1 MIKINFQFPK
11 DHFTTIGWREPRI
24 HENGKGIRL
33 SSVSLGRLLYI
44 SEVGE
49 AVRGWSM
56 QPLGGESNQSWT
68 FQNETYPRPIQPLVD
83 RSTSKVQTPRVLRII
98 VTARSKILFLS
109 FSILLPFGTLGKI
122 VQRHPSSFH
131 NFVEIRAT
139 GRHRRNSSYNL
150 KNFDKKLF
158 LNREVFITYII
169 LHT

>member
-1 MIKINFQFPK
+1 M
-11 DHFTTIGWREPRI
+11 
-24 HENGKGIRL
+24 
-33 SSVSLGRLLYI
+33 SLGRLLYI

-122 VQRHPSSFH
+122 VQWHPSSFH